1 MCTAIVMAGGRSERM
16 RSTAGQS
23 HKALISVLGVPM
35 IERNLLALFAQGFR
49 DVIVAVNS
57 RERDVLDYVNGRAT
71 KLAHGCGA
79 TLRCYLEATPLG
91 TIGAAGSVQCDSDPL
106 LVVNV
111 DNLTTLNL
119 RAFVDHHIKERAFL
133 SIATHVELFPIPFG
147 EVVVQDGLV
156 TEYREKPTISIR
168 LSSGT
173 YVLSQG
179 ARSCI
184 AKDRR
189 TDLPSLFELLRARG
203 ERIVSYGHS
212 APWIDVNDAAS
223 LNRAE
228 SLIGQH
234 SSEFG
239 RLTIRRRRGPSSG
252 SAGVLR
258 AGQN

>member
-1 MCTAIVMAGGRSERM
+1 MCTAIIMAGGRSERM
-16 RSTAGQS
+16 RSTAGKT

-49 DVIVAVNS
+49 DVIVAVSS
-57 RERDVLDYVNGRAT
+57 RERDVVDYVNGRAT
-71 KLAHGCGA
+71 KLARRFGSALH
-79 TLRCYLEATPLG
+79 CYIEVVPLG

-119 RAFVDHHIKERAFL
+119 REFVNHHVRERAIL
-133 SIATHVELFPIPFG
+133 SIATHIELFPVPFG

-156 TEYREKPTISIR
+156 TEYREKPTLSIR

-173 YVLSQG
+173 YVLSQE

-184 AKDRR
+184 AKDCR
-189 TDLPSLFELLRARG
+189 TDLPSLFALLRARG
-203 ERIVSYGHS
+203 ERIASYGHS

-223 LNRAE
+223 LDKAE
-228 SLIGQH
+228 SLIEQH

-239 RLTIRRRRGPSSG
+239 RLLSNTPT
-252 SAGVLR
+252 A
-258 AGQN
+258 